1 MKLCAIHLKKI
12 ASDSVAAPAGIVR
25 TIAAVPMTETINR
38 HNPETLTMIPNST
51 TLSNDLLLAKQSTI
65 ELRAFTKKDYCGHTR
80 TYWVTTSGLPFIL
93 RKDELI
99 PAHVESPRNKG
110 VLKHNKDGAYLQIK
124 ALGTTIHRL
133 VAILYVPGRD
143 LIHNQV
149 DHIDNFR
156 YNNAASNLRWVSQ
169 SENIR
174 AYYDFRRR
182 ALEHAAKVESLITN
196 H

>member
-12 ASDSVAAPAGIVR
+12 ASDLVAAPAGIVPSI
-25 TIAAVPMTETINR
+25 TAVPMTKTINR
-38 HNPETLTMIPNST
+38 RNPETLTMIPNLT
-51 TLSNDLLLAKQSTI
+51 TLSNDLLLAAQPTV

-80 TYWVTTSGLPFIL
+80 TYWFTPSGLPFIL

-99 PAHVESPRNKG
+99 PAYVETPRNKG
-110 VLKHNKDGAYLQIK
+110 VIKHNKYGTYLQFK
-124 ALGTTIHRL
+124 AIGTTIHRA

-143 LIHNQV
+143 LIRKQV
-149 DHIDNFR
+149 DHIDNNR

-182 ALEHAAKVESLITN
+182 ALERGANLNK
-196 H
+196 